1 MHCQHAS
8 RRCKPQAVV
17 TEAQPESATCT
28 PPQENRQLL
37 SKQDRWSMAAS
48 RQFLL
53 TAAQLFVWILILEE
67 ASLYPKLFSKSCTS
81 DDQYPGTQT
90 TAAVRWNSVSVRRF

>member
-53 TAAQLFVWILILEE
+53 TAA
-67 ASLYPKLFSKSCTS
+67 
-81 DDQYPGTQT
+81 T
-90 TAAVRWNSVSVRRF
+90 TICLDLDSGGGLAVPQAIF